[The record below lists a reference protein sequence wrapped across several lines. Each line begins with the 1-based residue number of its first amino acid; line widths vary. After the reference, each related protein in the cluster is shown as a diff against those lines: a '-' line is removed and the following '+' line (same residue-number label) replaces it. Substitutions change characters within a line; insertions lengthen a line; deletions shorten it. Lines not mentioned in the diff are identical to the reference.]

1 MCVLSAVVLRAEIN
15 DEVVQDQP
23 WTWND
28 VKYAVAMGKLKP
40 PLVALNVDSTND
52 SEEQSSSR
60 TSAAKSAAED
70 DPSVGSSSEADDEE
84 DYIYDAEGRVMTLPP
99 PPPLALKKRASHD
112 HSLMAMMQPAFAQAE
127 EPRILPLFGSHA
139 ALSKLQKHNDI
150 LIRKIL
156 RQAGKAVHSFIGH

>member
-1 MCVLSAVVLRAEIN
+1 MLSAVVLRAEIN

-60 TSAAKSAAED
+60 TSAAKSAAGVRPGRRAAD
-70 DPSVGSSSEADDEE
+70 LAAVRFTRGPFQVAEA
-84 DYIYDAEGRVMTLPP
+84 
-99 PPPLALKKRASHD
+99 
-112 HSLMAMMQPAFAQAE
+112 
-127 EPRILPLFGSHA
+127 
-139 ALSKLQKHNDI
+139 
-150 LIRKIL
+150 
-156 RQAGKAVHSFIGH
+156 